1 MRLADFI
8 LENIEPILQQWEDFA
23 KTMTPA
29 ANGMDSVA
37 LRDHAEQMLLAI
49 AADLRDNPI
58 GEDELNRARRPALE
72 RLRRSMADN
81 GYWLTQ
87 LSQAQSDPATLS
99 AR

>member
-37 LRDHAEQMLLAI
+37 LRDPAEQMLLAI
-49 AADLRDNPI
+49 AADLR
-58 GEDELNRARRPALE
+58 
-72 RLRRSMADN
+72 
-81 GYWLTQ
+81 T
-87 LSQAQSDPATLS
+87 AQSVKARIAKSHGKASPSRDATPAETH
-99 AR
+99 ADIR